1 MVVGRRMKK
10 EKVELIVA
18 YLDELFPEAHCE
30 LLHSNE
36 LELLIAVV
44 LSAQTTDQSV
54 NKITPSLFSKYKT
67 VEDYANA
74 ALEDLQNDIRSIGL
88 YRNKAKSIKGL
99 ANEIMTRFQGVVPS
113 TKEELETLPGVGRK
127 TANVVGA
134 EAFNIPGIA
143 VDTHVERIAKRLGFA
158 KKEDSVLVVE
168 NKLMKAIAKER
179 WIKTHHQFIF
189 FGRYFCKATN
199 PNCSQCKLY
208 DICKESKRKKRR
220 ELKN

>member
-99 ANEIMTRFQGVVPS
+99 ANEIMTRFDGEVPS

>member
-1 MVVGRRMKK
+1 MKK
-10 EKVELIVA
+10 EKVELIVG

-99 ANEIMTRFQGVVPS
+99 ANEIMTRFHGVVPS

>member
-1 MVVGRRMKK
+1 MKK

-54 NKITPSLFSKYKT
+54 NKITPSLFSKYKN

-99 ANEIMTRFQGVVPS
+99 ANEIMTRFHGVVPS

>member
-1 MVVGRRMKK
+1 MKK
-10 EKVELIVA
+10 EKVELILA

-99 ANEIMTRFQGVVPS
+99 ANDIMTRFQGVVPS

>member
-1 MVVGRRMKK
+1 MKK

-67 VEDYANA
+67 VEEYANA

>member
-1 MVVGRRMKK
+1 MKK

-99 ANEIMTRFQGVVPS
+99 ANEIMTRFDGEVPS

>member
-1 MVVGRRMKK
+1 MKK

-99 ANEIMTRFQGVVPS
+99 ANDIMTRFQGVVPS

>member
-1 MVVGRRMKK
+1 MKK

-199 PNCSQCKLY
+199 PNCKQCKLY

>member
-1 MVVGRRMKK
+1 MKK

-18 YLDELFPEAHCE
+18 YLEELFPEAHCE

-99 ANEIMTRFQGVVPS
+99 ANEIMTRFDGEVPS

>member
-1 MVVGRRMKK
+1 MKK

-99 ANEIMTRFQGVVPS
+99 ANEIMTRFHGVVPS

>member
-1 MVVGRRMKK
+1 MKK

>member
-1 MVVGRRMKK
+1 MKK
-10 EKVELIVA
+10 EKVELILA

-74 ALEDLQNDIRSIGL
+74 TLEDLQNDIRSIGL

>member
-1 MVVGRRMKK
+1 MKK

-134 EAFNIPGIA
+134 EAFNILGIA

-168 NKLMKAIAKER
+168 NKLMKAIPKER

>member
-1 MVVGRRMKK
+1 MKK
-10 EKVELIVA
+10 EKVELILA